1 MWPEASAR
9 STKVRVVAAAVCVA
23 LASGN
28 LSAQGEAAAPASA
41 RPRIGLAL
49 SGGGARG
56 AAHIGVLKVL
66 EELRVPVDCVTG
78 TSMGSVVG
86 GSFAAGTTPAQ
97 MEEIVTQT
105 DWSEV
110 FTDRPPRAEISPRL
124 KQDDYKG
131 LFAPEFGVKNG
142 TLVLQKGVVSGV
154 NIESFLRY
162 LTQQSARISDFRKLP
177 IPFRAMATD
186 IGTGE
191 SVILDHGNLSRA
203 MRASMAIPG
212 AVAPVE
218 IDGRLLVDGGIA
230 NNLPIDVARKICG
243 EVIIAVNISTPPLER
258 EQITSALSIVGQ
270 LINFLGKERVDKQLA
285 SLGKRD
291 VLITPE
297 LGDISAGSFER
308 MAEAVKIG
316 EAAARAQANELR
328 RYSLPKAEYE
338 ALRKKQ
344 IVPRS
349 DSLGRIDEIRFEGI
363 ERSNSAVL
371 LQLMDT
377 KPGDEMTE
385 ASLTADLRRIYGR
398 GDFESVDYRI
408 DEGSAARALVIR
420 VKEKETGPNY
430 LRFGLTLATEGK
442 GDSYFNLIASYRATW
457 VNRFGA
463 EWKAEA
469 QVGQNSYAFTEFY
482 QPLTRYGYLFVAPY
496 AQAGQTYRGAYSGND
511 RVAEYVVRESRAGL
525 DAGAT
530 LGQWGELRLGPVWRD
545 VRADVQTG
553 SPVLPNVENNASGA
567 RVKLVVDRLDQVWF
581 SRDGQRLTVSGFKAY
596 QTMGA
601 DADYARADLSFL
613 QALSFGEHTFQL
625 GLYGGTN
632 LDTNLPAYDSFT
644 LGGPFRLSA
653 YAINQFSGQQAMFGS
668 LRYFNQVKRLPSP
681 IGSGVYAGVSLEAG
695 RVNKLEVGPSTTG
708 NLESAAL
715 FLGADTF
722 LGPAWLGAGFA
733 PGGIRSLFLLVGVPF
748 TFDARP

>member
-1 MWPEASAR
+1 VAPERALTR
-9 STKVRVVAAAVCVA
+9 FVAAAVSLA
-23 LASGN
+23 LASSTV
-28 LSAQGEAAAPASA
+28 LAQEPAAQ

-56 AAHIGVLKVL
+56 AAHIGVL

-86 GSFAAGTTPAQ
+86 GSFAAGTTPAE
-97 MEEIVTQT
+97 MEQIVTQT

-131 LFAPEFGVKNG
+131 LFAPEFGVRDG
-142 TLVLQKGVVSGV
+142 TLVVQKGVVSGV

-162 LTQQSARISDFRKLP
+162 LTQQSARIGDFRKLP

-191 SVILDHGNLSRA
+191 SVILDHGNLARA

-230 NNLPIDVARKICG
+230 NNLPIDIARKICG
-243 EVIIAVNISTPPLER
+243 DVIIAVNISTPPLDR

-285 SLGKRD
+285 SLTKRD

-297 LGDISAGSFER
+297 LGNISAGSFDR
-308 MAEAVKIG
+308 MAEAIKIG
-316 EAAARAQANELR
+316 EAAARSQADELR
-328 RYSLPKAEYE
+328 RYSMPKAEYE

-344 IVPRS
+344 VVPRTP
-349 DSLGRIDEIRFEGI
+349 SLGRIDEIRFEGI

-377 KPGDEMTE
+377 KPGDEVTE
-385 ASLTADLRRIYGR
+385 ASLTSDLRRIYGR
-398 GDFESVDYRI
+398 GDFESVGYRI
-408 DEGSAARALVIR
+408 DEGPSGRTLVIQ
-420 VKEKETGPNY
+420 VHEKETGPNY
-430 LRFGLTLATEGK
+430 IRFGLTLATEGK
-442 GDSYFNLIASYRATW
+442 GDSYFNLIASYRSTW

-463 EWKAEA
+463 EWKLET

-482 QPLTRYGYLFVAPY
+482 QPLTRYGYFFIAPY
-496 AQAGQTYRGAYSGND
+496 AQAGQSYRGVYSGND
-511 RVAEYVVRESRAGL
+511 RVAEYVVRETRGGF
-525 DAGAT
+525 DAGT
-530 LGQWGELRLGPVWRD
+530 NFGQWGELRLGPVWRD
-545 VRADVQTG
+545 VRANVQTG
-553 SPVLPNVENNASGA
+553 SPILPETDTNASGA
-567 RVKLVVDRLDQVWF
+567 RVKLVADRLDQVWF
-581 SRDGQRLTVSGFKAY
+581 SRDGHRLVASAFKSY

-601 DADYARADLSFL
+601 DASYSRAELSFF
-613 QALSFGEHTFQL
+613 QALSFGEHTFQV

-632 LDTNLPAYDSFT
+632 LDTNLPAYDTFT
-644 LGGPFRLSA
+644 LGGPFKLSA
-653 YAINQFSGQQAMFGS
+653 YAINQFSGQQALFGS
-668 LRYFNQVKRLPSP
+668 LRYLNQVKRLPSP
-681 IGSGVYAGVSLEAG
+681 LGSGVYAGASLEAG
-695 RVNKLEVGPSTTG
+695 RVNKLEAGRDTG
-708 NLESAAL
+708 NLESASI

-722 LGPAWLGAGFA
+722 LGPAWIGAGFA
-733 PGGIRSLFLLVGVPF
+733 PAGIRSLFLLVGVPF
-748 TFDARP
+748 TFDTKP

>member
-1 MWPEASAR
+1 MLR
-9 STKVRVVAAAVCVA
+9 HIAAGLLAVTSSIA
-23 LASGN
+23 LA
-28 LSAQGEAAAPASA
+28 QGTPGPATGSA
-41 RPRIGLAL
+41 RPKIGLAL

-86 GSFAAGTTPAQ
+86 GSFAAGTTPAE
-97 MEEIVTQT
+97 MEQIVTQT

-131 LFAPEFGVKNG
+131 LFAPEFGLRGG
-142 TLVLQKGVVSGV
+142 TLVLQKGIVSGV

-162 LTQQSARISDFRKLP
+162 LTQQSARVGDFRKLP

-258 EQITSALSIVGQ
+258 EEITSALSIVGQ

-291 VLITPE
+291 VLISPE
-297 LGDISAGSFER
+297 LGEISAGSFER
-308 MAEAVKIG
+308 MSEAIKIG
-316 EAAARAQANELR
+316 EAAARSQANELR
-328 RYSLPKAEYE
+328 RYSLPKAEYD

-349 DSLGRIDEIRFEGI
+349 ESLGRVDEIRFEGI
-363 ERSNSAVL
+363 ERTNSAVL

-377 KPGDEMTE
+377 KPGDEVTE
-385 ASLTADLRRIYGR
+385 ASVARDLRRIYGR

-420 VKEKETGPNY
+420 VKEKETGPDY
-430 LRFGLTLATEGK
+430 IRFGLTLATEGK
-442 GDSYFNLIASYRATW
+442 GDSFFNVLASYRSTW

-463 EWKAEA
+463 EWKVET

-496 AQAGQTYRGAYSGND
+496 AQAGQSNRGVYSGDD
-511 RVAEYVVRESRAGL
+511 RVAEYVVRENRAGL

-545 VRADVQTG
+545 VRANVQTG
-553 SPVLPNVENNASGA
+553 SPVLPEIDTNASGA

-581 SRDGQRLTVSGFKAY
+581 SREGQRAVVSGFKAY

-601 DADYARADLSFL
+601 DADYSRADLSYL

-632 LDTNLPAYDSFT
+632 LDTNLPAYDAFT

-653 YAINQFSGQQAMFGS
+653 YAINQFAGQQAMFGS

-681 IGSGVYAGVSLEAG
+681 LGTGVYAGASLEAG
-695 RVNKLEVGPSTTG
+695 RVNKLDANRDTTG
-708 NLESAAL
+708 NLESASL
-715 FLGADTF
+715 FVGADTF
-722 LGPAWLGAGFA
+722 LGPAWIGAGFA

-748 TFDARP
+748 TFDTKP

>member
-1 MWPEASAR
+1 
-9 STKVRVVAAAVCVA
+9 
-23 LASGN
+23 
-28 LSAQGEAAAPASA
+28 
-41 RPRIGLAL
+41 
-49 SGGGARG
+49 
-56 AAHIGVLKVL
+56 
-66 EELRVPVDCVTG
+66 VPVDCVTG

-86 GSFAAGTTPAQ
+86 GSFAAGTTPAE
-97 MEEIVTQT
+97 MEQIVTQT

-131 LFAPEFGVKNG
+131 LFAPEFGVRDG
-142 TLVLQKGVVSGV
+142 ALVLQKGVVSGV

-162 LTQQSARISDFRKLP
+162 LTQQSARIGDFRKLP
-177 IPFRAMATD
+177 VPFRAVATD

-191 SVILDHGNLSRA
+191 AVILDHGNLSRA

-243 EVIIAVNISTPPLER
+243 DVIIAVNISTPPLER

-285 SLGKRD
+285 SLSKRD
-291 VLITPE
+291 VLIQPE
-297 LGDISAGSFER
+297 LGNIGAGSFKR
-308 MAEAVKIG
+308 MAEAIGIG
-316 EAAARAQANELR
+316 EAAARSQAAELR

-338 ALRKKQ
+338 ALRKRQ

-363 ERSNSAVL
+363 ERTNSAVL

-377 KPGDEMTE
+377 QPGDEITE
-385 ASLTADLRRIYGR
+385 ASLSGDLRRIYGR

-408 DEGSAARALVIR
+408 DESSAARALVIR
-420 VKEKETGPNY
+420 VQEKETGPNY
-430 LRFGLTLATEGK
+430 IRFGLTLATEGK
-442 GDSYFNLIASYRATW
+442 GDSYFNLLASYRATW

-463 EWKAEA
+463 EWKLET
-469 QVGQNSYAFTEFY
+469 QVGQNSLAFTEFY
-482 QPLTRYGYLFVAPY
+482 QPVTRYGYFFIAPY
-496 AQAGQTYRGAYSGND
+496 AQAGESYRGVYSGDD
-511 RVAEYVVRESRAGL
+511 RVAEYVVRENRGGL
-525 DAGAT
+525 DAGT
-530 LGQWGELRLGPVWRD
+530 TFGQWGELRLGPVWRD
-545 VRADVQTG
+545 IRASVQTG
-553 SPVLPNVENNASGA
+553 SPVLPEIDTNASGA

-581 SRDGQRLTVSGFKAY
+581 SRDGQRLVASGFKAY
-596 QTMGA
+596 QTLGA
-601 DADYARADLSFL
+601 DASYSRADLSLL

-625 GLYGGTN
+625 GVYGGTN
-632 LDTNLPAYDSFT
+632 LGTNLPAYDSFT

-653 YAINQFSGQQAMFGS
+653 YAIDQFAGQQALFGS
-668 LRYFNQVKRLPSP
+668 VRYFNQVKRLPSP
-681 IGSGVYAGVSLEAG
+681 LGSGVYAGASLEAG
-695 RVNKLEVGPSTTG
+695 RVNKLDVGQSTG
-708 NLESAAL
+708 NLESASV

-722 LGPAWLGAGFA
+722 LGPAWIGAGFA
-733 PGGIRSLFLLVGVPF
+733 PGGVRSLFLLVGVPF
-748 TFDARP
+748 TFDTRP

>member
-1 MWPEASAR
+1 MRGLRIAVAGAWLAACG
-9 STKVRVVAAAVCVA
+9 VV
-23 LASGN
+23 L
-28 LSAQGEAAAPASA
+28 AQGAAGDTAAAPVA

-86 GSFAAGTTPAQ
+86 GSFAAGTTPAD
-97 MEEIVTQT
+97 MEQIVTHT

-110 FTDRPPRAEISPRL
+110 FIDRPPRAEISPRL

-131 LFAPEFGVKNG
+131 LFAPEFGVRGG

-154 NIESFLRY
+154 NIESFLRD
-162 LTQQSARISDFRKLP
+162 LTQQSAGVYDFRKLP
-177 IPFRAMATD
+177 VPFRAVATD
-186 IGTGE
+186 IETGE
-191 SVILDHGNLSRA
+191 AVVLDHGNLSRA

-212 AVAPVE
+212 AVVPVE

-230 NNLPIDVARKICG
+230 NNLPIDVARKMCG
-243 EVIIAVNISTPPLER
+243 DVIIAVNISTPPLER
-258 EQITSALSIVGQ
+258 DQITSALSIVGQ

-285 SLGKRD
+285 SLSKRD
-291 VLITPE
+291 VLIQPE

-308 MAEAVKIG
+308 MTEAIKIG
-316 EAAARAQANELR
+316 EAAARSQADALR

-344 IVPRS
+344 IVARS
-349 DSLGRIDEIRFEGI
+349 ASLGRIDEIRFEGI
-363 ERSNSAVL
+363 ERTNSAVL

-377 KPGDEMTE
+377 KPGDEVTE
-385 ASLTADLRRIYGR
+385 ASLTRDLRRIYGR

-408 DEGSAARALVIR
+408 DESAASRALVIR
-420 VKEKETGPNY
+420 VREKETGPNY
-430 LRFGLTLATEGK
+430 VRFGLTLATEGK

-463 EWKAEA
+463 EWKLET

-482 QPLTRYGYLFVAPY
+482 QPLTRYGYFFVAPY
-496 AQAGQTYRGAYSGND
+496 AQAGQSYRGVYSGDN
-511 RVAEYVVRESRAGL
+511 RVAEYVERESRAGL
-525 DAGAT
+525 DAGT
-530 LGQWGELRLGPVWRD
+530 NFGQWGELRLGPVWRS

-553 SPVLPNVENNASGA
+553 SPVLPNIDTNASGA
-567 RVKLVVDRLDQVWF
+567 RVKLVADRLDQVWF
-581 SRDGQRLTVSGFKAY
+581 SRDGQRLTLSGFKAY
-596 QTMGA
+596 QSMGA
-601 DADYARADLSFL
+601 DAGYSRADLSLL
-613 QALSFGEHTFQL
+613 QALSFGDHTFQL
-625 GLYGGTN
+625 GVYGGTN
-632 LDTNLPAYDSFT
+632 LDSNLPAYDSFT

-653 YAINQFSGQQAMFGS
+653 YAINQFSGQQALFGS
-668 LRYFNQVKRLPSP
+668 LRYLNQVKRLPSP
-681 IGSGVYAGVSLEAG
+681 LGSGVYAGASLEAG
-695 RVNKLEVGPSTTG
+695 RVNKPDTGTDTTG
-708 NLESAAL
+708 NLESGSI

-748 TFDARP
+748 TFDTRP

>member
-1 MWPEASAR
+1 MC
-9 STKVRVVAAAVCVA
+9 VIAAGIGLA
-23 LASGN
+23 LASGVA
-28 LSAQGEAAAPASA
+28 LAQAASGDPGATGTG

-86 GSFAAGTTPAQ
+86 GSFAAGTTPAD
-97 MEEIVTQT
+97 MERIVTQT

-131 LFAPEFGVKNG
+131 LFAPEFGVRRG
-142 TLVLQKGVVSGV
+142 SLVVQKGIVSGV

-162 LTQQSARISDFRKLP
+162 LTQQSGNVADFRRLP
-177 IPFRAMATD
+177 VPFRAVATD
-186 IGTGE
+186 IETGE
-191 SVILDHGNLSRA
+191 AVILDHGSLYRA

-230 NNLPIDVARKICG
+230 NNLPIDVARRICG
-243 EVIIAVNISTPPLER
+243 DVIIAVNISTPPLER

-285 SLGKRD
+285 SLSKRD
-291 VLITPE
+291 VLISPE
-297 LGDISAGSFER
+297 LGDISSGSFER
-308 MAEAVKIG
+308 MTEAIKIG
-316 EAAARAQANELR
+316 EAAARSQADELR

-338 ALRKKQ
+338 ALRKRQ
-344 IVPRS
+344 IVARRE
-349 DSLGRIDEIRFEGI
+349 SLGRIDEIRFEGI
-363 ERSNSAVL
+363 ERTNSAVL
-371 LQLMDT
+371 RQLMKT
-377 KPGDEMTE
+377 KPGDEVTE
-385 ASLTADLRRIYGR
+385 ASLTQDLRRIYGR

-408 DEGSAARALVIR
+408 DESQTGRALVIR
-420 VKEKETGPNY
+420 VREKETGPDY
-430 LRFGLTLATEGK
+430 IRFGLTLATEGK

-463 EWKAEA
+463 EWKLET

-482 QPLTRYGYLFVAPY
+482 QPLTRYGDFFIAPY
-496 AQAGQTYRGAYSGND
+496 AQAGQSYRGVYSGDD
-511 RVAEYVVRESRAGL
+511 RVAEYVVRENRAGL
-525 DAGAT
+525 DAGT
-530 LGQWGELRLGPVWRD
+530 NFGQWGELRLGPLWRT
-545 VRADVQTG
+545 VKADVQTG
-553 SPVLPNVENNASGA
+553 SPILPPVDTNASGA
-567 RVKLVVDRLDQVWF
+567 RVRLFADRLDQVWF
-581 SRDGQRLTVSGFKAY
+581 SRDGHRLVLNGFRSY
-596 QTMGA
+596 ETMGA
-601 DADYARADLSFL
+601 DVDYSRGELSYIRPW
-613 QALSFGEHTFQL
+613 SYGEHTFQL
-625 GLYGGTN
+625 GVYGGTN
-632 LDTNLPAYDSFT
+632 FGTSLPAYDSFA

-653 YAINQFSGQQAMFGS
+653 YAINQFSGQQAAFGS

-681 IGSGVYAGVSLEAG
+681 LGSGVYAGASLELG
-695 RVNKLEVGPSTTG
+695 RVNKLDDARDTTG
-708 NLESAAL
+708 NLESGSI

-722 LGPAWLGAGFA
+722 LGPAWIGAGFA
-733 PGGIRSLFLLVGVPF
+733 PGGIRSLFLLVGAPF
-748 TFDARP
+748 NFESKP